1 MLLLIS
7 VLFLL
12 GSASMTFAIQAL
24 YQLVFKEKYT
34 SLSDFCD
41 RTGLAWIPSIS
52 FVLSLVTFIVYL
64 VNR

>member
-12 GSASMTFAIQAL
+12 SSASMTFAIQAL
-24 YQLVFKEKYT
+24 YQLSFKEKYT

-41 RTGLAWIPSIS
+41 QTGLAWIPSVL
-52 FVLSLVTFIVYL
+52 FVLSLVTFIVSFVY
-64 VNR
+64 